1 MAKVRES
8 RNEPLTKGIGK
19 YSRSAMYK
27 KRALYKR
34 KKTGFKKDVKED
46 AKTKVKGIGG
56 DKNGGTRTVPIQRE
70 VIMMNYL
77 GLQWRSHQKR
87 VCQHSAERC
96 GLFLGDPG
104 LQITVGH
111 RTMSD

>member
-34 KKTGFKKDVKED
+34 KKTGVKKEVKED
-46 AKTKVKGIGG
+46 VKTKVKEIGG
-56 DKNGGTRTVPIQRE
+56 DKNGATRTVPVQRE
-70 VIMMNYL
+70 VITKPDLKYFETKTND
-77 GLQWRSHQKR
+77 
-87 VCQHSAERC
+87 
-96 GLFLGDPG
+96 FL
-104 LQITVGH
+104 ITG
-111 RTMSD
+111 

>member
-8 RNEPLTKGIGK
+8 RNEPLTKGIGR

-34 KKTGFKKDVKED
+34 KKTGVKPEAKED
-46 AKTKVKGIGG
+46 VKTKVKEIGG

-70 VIMMNYL
+70 VIIEPTFKYFKVQKS
-77 GLQWRSHQKR
+77 GLLIIAS
-87 VCQHSAERC
+87 
-96 GLFLGDPG
+96 
-104 LQITVGH
+104 
-111 RTMSD
+111 